1 MKKFIL
7 TILSLSLSSLL
18 ISCANNTVAELDE
31 KYSFP
36 ELKQVD
42 RIFSN
47 RIDSWGDIDKQS
59 LFVSTTPSTS
69 YLIVLKRPNNDIR
82 FARNMSFETRGS
94 TLDAKFDTLKFF
106 SSNDSVDPIP
116 AYIEKIYEVKGSE
129 QKKMVR
135 AQILGETR
143 TPEVKTK

>member
-1 MKKFIL
+1 MKKIIL
-7 TILSLSLSSLL
+7 TILCLTLSTLL
-18 ISCANNTVAELDE
+18 IACASNSAKELDE

-59 LFVSTTPSTS
+59 LFVSTTPNTS
-69 YLIVLKRPNNDIR
+69 YLIVLRRPNNNIR
-82 FARNMSFETRGS
+82 FANNLSFETRGS
-94 TLDAKFDTLKFF
+94 TLDAKFDSLKFF
-106 SSNDSVDPIP
+106 SSNDSIEPIP
-116 AYIEKIYEVKGSE
+116 AYIEKIYEVKGRE